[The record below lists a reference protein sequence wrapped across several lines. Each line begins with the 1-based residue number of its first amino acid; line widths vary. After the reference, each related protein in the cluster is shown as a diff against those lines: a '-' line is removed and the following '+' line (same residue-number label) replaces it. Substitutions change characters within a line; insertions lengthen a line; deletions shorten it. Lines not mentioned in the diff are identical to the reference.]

1 MNITPFAESVL
12 PLLFNARQRRI
23 SFRTIL
29 EKRQSFYVPL
39 LLVVE
44 YRHVILEKKVR
55 GKPAVTITALWKRE
69 AITFGGKFIFLGAAS
84 WRARKRTRQIS
95 IKGLLFL
102 NPVTFVRPLAEFLF
116 ICELYAPKLLTFRFS
131 AGRAA
136 SERTKSREWNLYT
149 GCPEMTY
156 ISLARVCTSAWGVIL
171 RIKNLSV
178 KFTNNS

>member
-29 EKRQSFYVPL
+29 EKRRSFYVPL

-44 YRHVILEKKVR
+44 YQHVILEKKVR

-84 WRARKRTRQIS
+84 
-95 IKGLLFL
+95 
-102 NPVTFVRPLAEFLF
+102 
-116 ICELYAPKLLTFRFS
+116 
-131 AGRAA
+131 
-136 SERTKSREWNLYT
+136 
-149 GCPEMTY
+149 
-156 ISLARVCTSAWGVIL
+156 
-171 RIKNLSV
+171 
-178 KFTNNS
+178 